1 MGAAR
6 MFERLGAAQGLD
18 RVANPLREAVQRVL
32 PPGRARDALRGRWLG
47 HTLHP
52 MLTDVPI
59 GLWTSAVVLD
69 HVGGRRGQRSADTLI
84 ALGAAAALPTAAAGL
99 ADWSEASATA
109 RRQGVVHAT
118 ANSIALTL
126 FSASLLARRNDR
138 ATGRWLARLG
148 AVALAVGGYVGGHL
162 AYAEGVGV
170 SRRAAVEPAGPP
182 GTKL

>member
-1 MGAAR
+1 MGTVRMLERVGAA
-6 MFERLGAAQGLD
+6 GGLD
-18 RVANPLREAVQRVL
+18 RVADPLRAAVQRAL

-52 MLTDVPI
+52 LLTDVPI

-69 HVGGRRGQRSADTLI
+69 HVGGRRAQRSADTLI
-84 ALGAAAALPTAAAGL
+84 ALGAATALPTAAAGL
-99 ADWSEASATA
+99 ADWSEASASA
-109 RRQGVVHAT
+109 RRQGIVHAL
-118 ANSIALTL
+118 ANTVALTL

-148 AVALAVGGYVGGHL
+148 AAALGVGAYVGGHL
-162 AYAEGVGV
+162 TYAEGVGV

-182 GTKL
+182 GSKL